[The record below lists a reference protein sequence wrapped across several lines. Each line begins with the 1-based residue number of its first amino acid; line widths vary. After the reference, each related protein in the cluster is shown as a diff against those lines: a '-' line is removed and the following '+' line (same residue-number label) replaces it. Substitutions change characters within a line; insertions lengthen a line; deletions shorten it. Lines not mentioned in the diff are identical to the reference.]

1 MILRAQTIVTF
12 SIEVG
17 QTPLDHMTK
26 LGPQLTSS
34 LKNRVNDDEVGYLMT
49 RKAIVAGAAV
59 LGLAAAVLAVSPAWA
74 DETEGSASTNS
85 TPAGASVTFTVTN
98 HTDPADW
105 DWCDLQTGPG
115 FSMTLLFAANIG
127 GADFVLPTG
136 SIDPGNPG
144 AGSFTWSAA
153 PSETESVTVT
163 IPADAVPGTYEVIL
177 GCVTPGPD
185 YLHPVDV
192 ARPIEFFEITAPAP
206 APAPAPDSEL
216 PTTGSDA
223 TAALFAAGMAGI
235 ALVAGAGTV
244 ALRRR
249 VIAKK

>member
-1 MILRAQTIVTF
+1 
-12 SIEVG
+12 
-17 QTPLDHMTK
+17 
-26 LGPQLTSS
+26 
-34 LKNRVNDDEVGYLMT
+34 MT
-49 RKAIVAGAAV
+49 RKVIVAAGSV
-59 LGLAAAVLAVSPAWA
+59 LGLTAALLAASPAWA
-74 DETEGSASTNS
+74 DETEGSASTYS
-85 TPAGASVTFTVTN
+85 TPAGSSVTFTVTN

-136 SIDPGNPG
+136 SIDPGYPG
-144 AGSFTWSAA
+144 AGSFTWSAE

-185 YLHPVDV
+185 YLHPLDV
-192 ARPIEFFEITAPAP
+192 ARPIDFEITAPAP
-206 APAPAPDSEL
+206 APTPDAEL
-216 PTTGSDA
+216 PNTGADTTV
-223 TAALFAAGMAGI
+223 ALVAAGLAGI
-235 ALVAGAGTV
+235 ALVAGAGTL

-249 VIAKK
+249 VTAKT

>member
-1 MILRAQTIVTF
+1 
-12 SIEVG
+12 
-17 QTPLDHMTK
+17 
-26 LGPQLTSS
+26 
-34 LKNRVNDDEVGYLMT
+34 MT
-49 RKAIVAGAAV
+49 RKVIVAAGSV
-59 LGLAAAVLAVSPAWA
+59 LGLTAALLAVSPAWA
-74 DETEGSASTNS
+74 DETEGSASTYS
-85 TPAGASVTFTVTN
+85 TPAGSSVTFTVTN

-105 DWCDLQTGPG
+105 DWCDLETGPG
-115 FSMTLLFAANIG
+115 FGMTLLFSANIG

-144 AGSFTWSAA
+144 AGSFTWSAL

-163 IPADAVPGTYEVIL
+163 IPADAVPGTYEVTL
-177 GCVTPGPD
+177 GCVTPGPA

-235 ALVAGAGTV
+235 ALVAGAGAA

-249 VIAKK
+249 VTAKK

>member
-1 MILRAQTIVTF
+1 
-12 SIEVG
+12 
-17 QTPLDHMTK
+17 
-26 LGPQLTSS
+26 
-34 LKNRVNDDEVGYLMT
+34 MT
-49 RKAIVAGAAV
+49 RKVIVAASSV
-59 LGLAAAVLAVSPAWA
+59 LGLTAALLAVSPAWA
-74 DETEGSASTNS
+74 DETEGSASTYS
-85 TPAGASVTFTVTN
+85 TPAGSSVTFTVTN

-163 IPADAVPGTYEVIL
+163 IPVDAVPGTYEVIL

-185 YLHPVDV
+185 YLHPLDV
-192 ARPIEFFEITAPAP
+192 ARPIDFEITAPAP
-206 APAPAPDSEL
+206 APTPAPTPDAEL
-216 PTTGSDA
+216 PNTGADTTV
-223 TAALFAAGMAGI
+223 ALVASGLAGI
-235 ALVAGAGTV
+235 ALVAGVGTL

-249 VIAKK
+249 VTAKK